1 MSGKV
6 SIGDLRKH
14 CPLTRQHCTPLHNDV
29 IVTPV
34 SRLLQN
40 PPGSRSK
47 AMCDESKVRLLT
59 QVDDLAK
66 TIEAVPADAV
76 VVATPMD
83 LNRLIHMSKPSTT
96 VA

>member
-1 MSGKV
+1 M
-6 SIGDLRKH
+6 
-14 CPLTRQHCTPLHNDV
+14 P
-29 IVTPV
+29 
-34 SRLLQN
+34 
-40 PPGSRSK
+40 
-47 AMCDESKVRLLT
+47 A

-76 VVATPMD
+76 VVATPID